1 MVHWLCGGKCH
12 KSFGSSLPDD
22 CPRSCSYTPIL
33 IKFEPTEFIELA
45 ESLYGRVQGQIRPV
59 LIIAEYN
66 FPDSL
71 TAIRKRAWEGIKED
85 NKICLISFYLL

>member
-1 MVHWLCGGKCH
+1 MVNWLCVENVTKLRIV
-12 KSFGSSLPDD
+12 LPD
-22 CPRSCSYTPIL
+22 CPRPRIL
-33 IKFEPTEFIELA
+33 IKFLPTEFIELA

>member
-22 CPRSCSYTPIL
+22 CPRPRIL
-33 IKFEPTEFIELA
+33 NKFLPTEFIELA

-66 FPDSL
+66 FPVSL
-71 TAIRKRAWEGIKED
+71 TAIRKERWEGMKRGQQE
-85 NKICLISFYLL
+85 FV

>member
-1 MVHWLCGGKCH
+1 MVNWLCVENVTKLRIL
-12 KSFGSSLPDD
+12 LPD
-22 CPRSCSYTPIL
+22 CPRPRIL
-33 IKFEPTEFIELA
+33 IKFLPTEFIELA

-71 TAIRKRAWEGIKED
+71 TAIKHGKRALGGMKR
-85 NKICLISFYLL
+85 